1 MDNVNINDILSSLS
15 NDDIE
20 MLKGVAGSILNQS
33 DTQSSAQQ
41 QKPPQSTPQS
51 TPQSAPKDRQSLPP
65 QINGLNFNS
74 DDFAMIMK
82 AKSIFDR
89 MNKTSSKNADLIN
102 ALKPH
107 LSEQSRQKADQA
119 IRILKLFDMLP
130 YLKDLF

>member
-15 NDDIE
+15 NEDIE

-41 QKPPQSTPQS
+41 QKPSQS
-51 TPQSAPKDRQSLPP
+51 TPQSAPQDRQSLPP

>member
-20 MLKGVAGSILNQS
+20 ILKGVAGSILNQS

-51 TPQSAPKDRQSLPP
+51 APQDRQSLPP

>member
-41 QKPPQSTPQS
+41 QKLPQS
-51 TPQSAPKDRQSLPP
+51 TPQSAPQDRQSLPP

>member
-51 TPQSAPKDRQSLPP
+51 APQDRQSLPP

-74 DDFAMIMK
+74 EDFAMIMK

>member
-51 TPQSAPKDRQSLPP
+51 APQDRQSLPP

-119 IRILKLFDMLP
+119 ISILKLFDMLP

>member
-20 MLKGVAGSILNQS
+20 MLKGVAGSIVNQS

-51 TPQSAPKDRQSLPP
+51 APQDRQSLPP

-119 IRILKLFDMLP
+119 IRILKLFDLLP

>member
-51 TPQSAPKDRQSLPP
+51 APQDRQSLPP

-89 MNKTSSKNADLIN
+89 VNKTSSKNADLIN

>member
-41 QKPPQSTPQS
+41 QKSPQS
-51 TPQSAPKDRQSLPP
+51 TPQSASQDRQSLPP

>member
-1 MDNVNINDILSSLS
+1 MDNLNINDILSSLS
-15 NDDIE
+15 NEDIE

-41 QKPPQSTPQS
+41 QKPPQSA
-51 TPQSAPKDRQSLPP
+51 PQSAPQERQSLPP
-65 QINGLNFNS
+65 QLNGLNFNS
-74 DDFAMIMK
+74 DDFAMIIK

>member
-20 MLKGVAGSILNQS
+20 VLKGVAGSILNQS

-51 TPQSAPKDRQSLPP
+51 APQDRQSLPP

>member
-51 TPQSAPKDRQSLPP
+51 APQDRQSLPP

-102 ALKPH
+102 ALKPQ

>member
-15 NDDIE
+15 NEDIE

-33 DTQSSAQQ
+33 DAKSPAQQ
-41 QKPPQSTPQS
+41 QST
-51 TPQSAPKDRQSLPP
+51 TQSAPHAQQSLPS
-65 QINGLNFNS
+65 QLNGLNFNS

-107 LSEQSRQKADQA
+107 LSEQSRKKADQA
-119 IRILKLFDMLP
+119 IHILKLFDMLP

>member
-1 MDNVNINDILSSLS
+1 MDNLNINDILSSLS
-15 NDDIE
+15 NEDVE

-41 QKPPQSTPQS
+41 QKPPQSA
-51 TPQSAPKDRQSLPP
+51 PQSAPQERQSLPP
-65 QINGLNFNS
+65 QLNGLNFNS

>member
-15 NDDIE
+15 NEDIE

-51 TPQSAPKDRQSLPP
+51 APQDRQSLPP
-65 QINGLNFNS
+65 QMNGLNFNS

>member
-15 NDDIE
+15 NENIE

-33 DTQSSAQQ
+33 DMQSSAQQ

-51 TPQSAPKDRQSLPP
+51 APQDRQSLPP

>member
-15 NDDIE
+15 NEDIE

-41 QKPPQSTPQS
+41 QKPLQSTS
-51 TPQSAPKDRQSLPP
+51 QSAPQDRQSLPP

-89 MNKTSSKNADLIN
+89 MNKTLSKNADLIN

>member
-1 MDNVNINDILSSLS
+1 MDNLNINDILSSLS
-15 NDDIE
+15 NEDIE

-41 QKPPQSTPQS
+41 QKPPQSAQ
-51 TPQSAPKDRQSLPP
+51 QSAPQERQTLPP
-65 QINGLNFNS
+65 QLNGLNFNS

>member
-51 TPQSAPKDRQSLPP
+51 APQDRQSLPP

-89 MNKTSSKNADLIN
+89 TNKTSSKNADLIN

>member
-51 TPQSAPKDRQSLPP
+51 APQDRQSLPP

-107 LSEQSRQKADQA
+107 LSEQSRQKADQV

>member
-51 TPQSAPKDRQSLPP
+51 APQDRQSLPP
-65 QINGLNFNS
+65 QTNGLNFNS

>member
-15 NDDIE
+15 NEDIE

-51 TPQSAPKDRQSLPP
+51 APQDRQSLPP

-89 MNKTSSKNADLIN
+89 KNKTSSKNADLIN

>member
-15 NDDIE
+15 NEDIE

-41 QKPPQSTPQS
+41 QKPSQS
-51 TPQSAPKDRQSLPP
+51 TPQSAPQDRQSLPP

-119 IRILKLFDMLP
+119 IRILKLFDICLLYTSP
-130 YLKDLF
+130 SPRD

>member
-15 NDDIE
+15 NEDIE

-51 TPQSAPKDRQSLPP
+51 APQDRQSLPP

>member
-1 MDNVNINDILSSLS
+1 MDNVTINDIMSSLS

-20 MLKGVAGSILNQS
+20 MLKGVAGSILNHS

-51 TPQSAPKDRQSLPP
+51 APQDRQSLPP